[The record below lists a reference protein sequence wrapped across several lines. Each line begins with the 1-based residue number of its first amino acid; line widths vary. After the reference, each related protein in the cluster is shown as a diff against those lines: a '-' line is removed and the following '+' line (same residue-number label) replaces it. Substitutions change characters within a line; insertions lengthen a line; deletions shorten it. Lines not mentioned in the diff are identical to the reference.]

1 MTPEIKPIR
10 VSVSE
15 AAKLFGVSTATIR
28 KAITSKELRYIVVR
42 ERYKINFEDL
52 ISWSQKS
59 ARRSGQFHKKGIG
72 QFASRWRI
80 KNRLYSPDERLAQ
93 EDTKEN
99 K

>member
-1 MTPEIKPIR
+1 MPNTTPLR

-28 KAITSKELRYIVVR
+28 KALRNAELRYIIVR
-42 ERYKINFEDL
+42 NRYKINFKDL

-59 ARRSGQFHKKGIG
+59 ARRATQFHEKGIG

-80 KNRLYSPDERLAQ
+80 KNRLYSPDKKLA
-93 EDTKEN
+93 EK
-99 K
+99 

>member
-1 MTPEIKPIR
+1 MPNPTPLR

-28 KAITSKELRYIVVR
+28 KALRQAELRYIVVR
-42 ERYKINFEDL
+42 NRYKINFEDL

-59 ARRSGQFHKKGIG
+59 ARRAGQFREKGIG
-72 QFASRWRI
+72 QFASKWRI
-80 KNRLYSPDERLAQ
+80 KNRLYSPDKKLA
-93 EDTKEN
+93 K

>member
-1 MTPEIKPIR
+1 MAETKPIR

-28 KAITSKELRYIVVR
+28 KAITSGELRYIVVR

-59 ARRSGQFHKKGIG
+59 ARRSTQFREKGIG
-72 QFASRWRI
+72 KFASRWRI
-80 KNRLYSPDERLAQ
+80 KNRLYSPDKRLA
-93 EDTKEN
+93 EEE
-99 K
+99 